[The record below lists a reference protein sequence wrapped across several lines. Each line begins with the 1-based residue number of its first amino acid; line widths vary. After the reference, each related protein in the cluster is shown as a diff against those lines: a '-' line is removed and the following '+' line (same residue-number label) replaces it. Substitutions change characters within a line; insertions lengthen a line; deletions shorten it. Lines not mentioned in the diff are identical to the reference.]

1 MKGIPMDQNASDAD
15 FEARLR
21 HTGIPLTAAQVASIR
36 EGYSFIQPMFERVR
50 PPRGRAAEPAH
61 IFAPEPPR

>member
-1 MKGIPMDQNASDAD
+1 MDQKTSDAD

-21 HTGIPLTAAQVASIR
+21 HTGIPLTPAQIASIR
-36 EGYSFIQPMFERVR
+36 EGYSFILPMFDRVR

-61 IFAPEPPR
+61 IFAPEAPK